1 MRACAGLC
9 MFAHRLVHGN
19 PSARLQ
25 NPCVH
30 VHAHVKDCVGFR
42 SAHVHMRFALFV
54 RAITCVV
61 GFMFTACVVY
71 MILVLSDGKS

>member
-25 NPCVH
+25 NLCVY
-30 VHAHVKDCVGFR
+30 VHAHVGDCVGFR
-42 SAHVHMRFALFV
+42 SAHVHMHVCAACACNHMFV
-54 RAITCVV
+54 VL
-61 GFMFTACVVY
+61 MFTACVVY
-71 MILVLSDGKS
+71 MILVCDGKS